1 MAIISK
7 LFVIILFYNSEVL
20 GSLLTIMALFYFI
33 FWFLF
38 AKHNTC
44 FSMLQHA
51 IELYKMMCPIV
62 SMPMK
67 FIKVYLSPFVQ
78 SKLIYIFGC

>member
-1 MAIISK
+1 MAIKNK
-7 LFVIILFYNSEVL
+7 LFVIYLFYNSEVL
-20 GSLLTIMALFYFI
+20 GSILTILASFYFI

-38 AKHNTC
+38 AKHNMSFT
-44 FSMLQHA
+44 MLQHA

-67 FIKVYLSPFVQ
+67 FIKVLLSPSIQ
-78 SKLIYIFGC
+78 NKLRYVFGS